1 MAQKVDSYFNVDA
14 IKGEIK
20 QIADYMAQQL
30 GNGAKM
36 STFTSKGAGGG
47 NTKEFDAVKKAMDNL
62 QKKNEQLQAANDKIA
77 AQRLRHEE
85 TLAEVKRKNDNTAM
99 AAENKLSELKRKN
112 QEAELI
118 AEKKIA

>member
-36 STFTSKGAGGG
+36 PTFTGKGSGGG
-47 NTKEFDAVKKAMDNL
+47 NTKEFDAMTQALKELTKA
-62 QKKNEQLQAANDKIA
+62 QE
-77 AQRLRHEE
+77 R
-85 TLAEVKRKNDNTAM
+85 RKVV
-99 AAENKLSELKRKN
+99 
-112 QEAELI
+112 
-118 AEKKIA
+118 